1 MTDNQIIKAFK
12 RCYLSDEI
20 NCGNCAFTNCPPNSC
35 ITEMTKSVFDL
46 INRQK
51 AEIERLSSFVT
62 EERCYEIARE
72 MIPQFVSQAR
82 ADAIK
87 EFMEMLTKVWGH
99 YPLNFMTSV
108 DAFYSTAKQI
118 AREIAGETDVADP
131 GTA

>member
-1 MTDNQIIKAFK
+1 MTDNEIIKALECCIAPKCGECSIFNNSEIRRVPG
-12 RCYLSDEI
+12 RCIVTLEK
-20 NCGNCAFTNCPPNSC
+20 NAL
-35 ITEMTKSVFDL
+35 DL

-108 DAFYSTAKQI
+108 DAFYSTVKQI
-118 AREIAGETDVADP
+118 AREMVGEDK
-131 GTA
+131 